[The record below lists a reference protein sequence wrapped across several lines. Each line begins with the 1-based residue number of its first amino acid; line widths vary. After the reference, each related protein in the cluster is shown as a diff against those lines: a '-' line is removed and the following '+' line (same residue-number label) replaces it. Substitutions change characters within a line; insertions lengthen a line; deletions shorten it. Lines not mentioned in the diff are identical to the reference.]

1 MLEQVFFS
9 HNDIEVIRVV
19 SAGVLRETDPFLVSQ
34 IDYDLVLNQ
43 LRSVDFI

>member
-19 SAGVLRETDPFLVSQ
+19 SDGVLRETDPFLVSQ